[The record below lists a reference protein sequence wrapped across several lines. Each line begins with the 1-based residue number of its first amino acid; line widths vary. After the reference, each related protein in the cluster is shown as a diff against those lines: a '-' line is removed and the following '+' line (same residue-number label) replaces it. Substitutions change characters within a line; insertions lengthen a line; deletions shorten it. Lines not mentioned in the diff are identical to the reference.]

1 MAEKVELN
9 NKYFFLS
16 DVTFLATVTVCIVY
30 VKYYYNVK
38 LNTYGYINSIPVTS
52 CLRNYLNVYC
62 FFVGNTLNVAFFNC
76 CAI

>member
-1 MAEKVELN
+1 MLHFWQPFICV
-9 NKYFFLS
+9 S
-16 DVTFLATVTVCIVY
+16 CT

-52 CLRNYLNVYC
+52 CLGNYLNVYC

>member
-1 MAEKVELN
+1 MLHFWQPFICASCA
-9 NKYFFLS
+9 F
-16 DVTFLATVTVCIVY
+16 
-30 VKYYYNVK
+30 KYYYNVK

-52 CLRNYLNVYC
+52 CLQNYLNVYC